1 MYTLYSII
9 TSDLLLKVLLD
20 PAVAKDQTLRQNI
33 NHKRQEALNKCSQM
47 NELHNNTLKQRSA

>member
-1 MYTLYSII
+1 MYTLHSII

-20 PAVAKDQTLRQNI
+20 PADQTLRQNI
-33 NHKRQEALNKCSQM
+33 NHKRQDALNKCSQM